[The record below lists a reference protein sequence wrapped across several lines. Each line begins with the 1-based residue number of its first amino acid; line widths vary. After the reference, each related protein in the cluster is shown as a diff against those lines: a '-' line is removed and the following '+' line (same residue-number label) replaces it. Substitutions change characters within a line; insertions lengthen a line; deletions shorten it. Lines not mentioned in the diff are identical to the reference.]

1 MRKLLFIILL
11 AVPAL
16 GIAQKKLPST
26 YDLVIGT
33 YTKGES
39 SGIYVYR
46 FYIETGKLAYLSQ
59 VEGISNPSYL
69 TVSANNKFIYAI
81 SENNTGGSVS
91 AFKFAPNTGKLE
103 LINSQQTGG
112 GPAHVSID
120 KDQKNVF
127 VSNYGAG
134 SLAVVPINKDGS
146 LGPPTQTIQ
155 NEGGSINK
163 ERQAAPHVHSATLSP
178 DEKHLFVADLGTDKL
193 NIYRYRDSKVPALT
207 PAAPAF
213 VNTKPGSGP
222 RHMDFSA
229 DGKFLYV
236 VQELVAAVTVYSVDG
251 AKLTEIQTIPMVDA
265 NYKGKVGAADIH
277 VSPNGKFLYAS
288 NRGDGDE
295 IVTYEISPVTGQLRF
310 IDRFRTLG
318 KTPRNFI
325 IDPTGKFLIAG
336 NQNSNTVNVFTIDQ
350 KSGRISPTR
359 NSINI
364 DMPVCLKLVPVE

>member
-1 MRKLLFIILL
+1 MKKLLFIIML
-11 AVPAL
+11 ALPAL

-39 SGIYVYR
+39 KGIYVYR
-46 FYIETGKLAYLSQ
+46 FYVETGRLAYLSQ
-59 VEGISNPSYL
+59 IEGLTNPSYL
-69 TVSANNKFIYAI
+69 TASANNKFIYAI
-81 SENNTGGSVS
+81 NESNAGGSVS
-91 AFKFAPNTGKLE
+91 AFKFDPGTGKLE
-103 LINSQQTGG
+103 LINSQPTGN

-146 LGPPTQTIQ
+146 LGAPTQTIQ
-155 NEGGSINK
+155 SEGKSVNAA
-163 ERQAAPHVHSATLSP
+163 RQATPHVHSTTLSP
-178 DEKHLFVADLGTDKL
+178 DEKRLFVADLGTDKI
-193 NIYRYRDSKVPALT
+193 NIYRYRDSKVPPLT
-207 PAAPAF
+207 PETPAF
-213 VNTKPGSGP
+213 VSAKPGSGP
-222 RHMDFSA
+222 RHMDFSP

-251 AKLTEIQTIPMVDA
+251 AKLNEVQTISMVDP
-265 NYKGKVGAADIH
+265 NYKGQVGAADIH

-288 NRGDGDE
+288 NRGEADE

-364 DMPVCLKLVPVE
+364 DSPVCLKLVPVE

>member
-1 MRKLLFIILL
+1 MLLSLSTM
-11 AVPAL
+11 

-26 YDLVIGT
+26 YDLIIGT

-39 SGIYVYR
+39 RGIYVYR
-46 FYIETGKLAYLSQ
+46 FYIETGKLAYLNQ
-59 VEGISNPSYL
+59 IEDVSNPSYL
-69 TVSANNKFIYAI
+69 TVSANNKFVYAVN
-81 SENNTGGSVS
+81 ENSPNGSVS
-91 AFKFAPNTGKLE
+91 AFKFDPGTGKLE

-112 GPAHVSID
+112 SPAHVSID

-127 VSNYGAG
+127 VSNYGSG
-134 SLAVVPINKDGS
+134 SLVVVPINKDGS
-146 LGPPTQTIQ
+146 LGAPTQTIQ
-155 NEGGSINK
+155 NKGGSVNK
-163 ERQAAPHVHSATLSP
+163 DRQAEPHVHSATLSP
-178 DEKHLFVADLGTDKL
+178 DEKHLFVADLGTDKV

-207 PAAPAF
+207 PVTPAF
-213 VNTKPGSGP
+213 VSAKPGSGP

-251 AKLTEIQTIPMVDA
+251 AKLTEIQTVSMVDA
-265 NYKGKVGAADIH
+265 NYKGKVSAADIH

-318 KTPRNFI
+318 KSPRNFI

>member
-1 MRKLLFIILL
+1 MKKLLFILML
-11 AVPAL
+11 ALPVL

-26 YDLVIGT
+26 YDLIIGT

-39 SGIYVYR
+39 KGMYVYR
-46 FYIETGKLAYLSQ
+46 FYVETGKLAYLNQ
-59 VEGISNPSYL
+59 IEDVSNPSYL
-69 TVSANNKFIYAI
+69 TVSANNKFVYAVN
-81 SENNTGGSVS
+81 ENSPNGSVS
-91 AFKFAPNTGKLE
+91 AFKFDAGTGKLE

-112 GPAHVSID
+112 SPAHVCID

-127 VSNYGAG
+127 VSNYGSG
-134 SLAVVPINKDGS
+134 SLVVVPINKDGS
-146 LGPPTQTIQ
+146 LGAPTQTIQ
-155 NEGGSINK
+155 SEGKSVNTA
-163 ERQAAPHVHSATLSP
+163 RQATPHVHSATLSP
-178 DEKHLFVADLGTDKL
+178 DEKHLFVADLGTDKI

-207 PAAPAF
+207 PEAPAF
-213 VNTKPGSGP
+213 VSAKAGSGP
-222 RHMDFSA
+222 RHMDFSP

-251 AKLTEIQTIPMVDA
+251 AKLTEIQTIPMVDESF
-265 NYKGKVGAADIH
+265 KGKVGAADIH

-288 NRGDGDE
+288 NRGEGDE
-295 IVTYEISPVTGQLRF
+295 IVTYEISPVSGQLRF

-336 NQNSNTVNVFTIDQ
+336 NQNSNTVNVFALDQ

-364 DMPVCLKLVPVE
+364 DMPACLKLVPVE

>member
-1 MRKLLFIILL
+1 MKKLLFIIML
-11 AVPAL
+11 ALPAL

-39 SGIYVYR
+39 KGIYVYR
-46 FYIETGKLAYLSQ
+46 FYVETGRLAYLSQ
-59 VEGISNPSYL
+59 IEGLTNPSYL
-69 TVSANNKFIYAI
+69 TASANNKFIYAI
-81 SENNTGGSVS
+81 NESNAGGSVS
-91 AFKFAPNTGKLE
+91 AFKFDPGTGKLE
-103 LINSQQTGG
+103 LINSQPTGN

-146 LGPPTQTIQ
+146 LGAPTQTIQ
-155 NEGGSINK
+155 SEGKSVNAA
-163 ERQAAPHVHSATLSP
+163 RQATPHVHSTTLSP
-178 DEKHLFVADLGTDKL
+178 DEKRLFVADLGTDKI
-193 NIYRYRDSKVPALT
+193 NIYRYRDSKVPPLT
-207 PAAPAF
+207 PETPAF
-213 VNTKPGSGP
+213 VSAKPGSGP
-222 RHMDFSA
+222 RHMDFSP

-251 AKLTEIQTIPMVDA
+251 AKLNEVQTISMVDP
-265 NYKGKVGAADIH
+265 NYKGQVGAADIH

-288 NRGDGDE
+288 NRGEADE

-336 NQNSNTVNVFTIDQ
+336 NQNSNTVNVFAIEQ
-350 KSGRISPTR
+350 KTGRISPTR

-364 DMPVCLKLVPVE
+364 DSPVCLKLVPVE

>member
-1 MRKLLFIILL
+1 
-11 AVPAL
+11 
-16 GIAQKKLPST
+16 
-26 YDLVIGT
+26 
-33 YTKGES
+33 
-39 SGIYVYR
+39 
-46 FYIETGKLAYLSQ
+46 
-59 VEGISNPSYL
+59 
-69 TVSANNKFIYAI
+69 
-81 SENNTGGSVS
+81 
-91 AFKFAPNTGKLE
+91 
-103 LINSQQTGG
+103 
-112 GPAHVSID
+112 VSID

-127 VSNYGAG
+127 VSNYGSG
-134 SLAVVPINKDGS
+134 SLVVVPINKDGS
-146 LGPPTQTIQ
+146 LGAPTQTIQ
-155 NEGGSINK
+155 NKGGSVNK
-163 ERQAAPHVHSATLSP
+163 DRQAEPHVHSATLSP
-178 DEKHLFVADLGTDKL
+178 DEKHLFVADLGTDKV

-207 PAAPAF
+207 PVTPAF
-213 VNTKPGSGP
+213 VSAKPGSGP

-251 AKLTEIQTIPMVDA
+251 AKLTEIQTVSMVDA
-265 NYKGKVGAADIH
+265 NYKGKVSAADIH

-318 KTPRNFI
+318 KSPRNFI

>member
-1 MRKLLFIILL
+1 MKMLLFIILL
-11 AVPAL
+11 ALPAL

-39 SGIYVYR
+39 KGIYVYR
-46 FYIETGKLAYLSQ
+46 FYVETGKLAYLSQ
-59 VEGISNPSYL
+59 IEGLTNPSYL

-81 SENNTGGSVS
+81 NESNTGGSVS
-91 AFKFAPNTGKLE
+91 AFKFEPNTGKLE
-103 LINSQQTGG
+103 LLNSQQTGG

-127 VSNYGAG
+127 ISNYGAG

-146 LGPPTQTIQ
+146 LGAPTQTIQ
-155 NEGGSINK
+155 NEGGSVNK

-207 PAAPAF
+207 PATPAF
-213 VNTKPGSGP
+213 VSTKPGSGP

-251 AKLTEIQTIPMVDA
+251 AKLTEIQTISMVND
-265 NYKGKVGAADIH
+265 NYKGTVGAADIH

-288 NRGDGDE
+288 NRGEADE

-364 DMPVCLKLVPVE
+364 DSPVCLKLVPVE